1 MKLPTNKS
9 RSLRIQ
15 CHPKLKIDPPTTLK
29 ALYYGSQS
37 AHPSLVDVVTV
48 IQRRGN
54 AQPTKPF
61 PALECVLGTTTP
73 IHECLVECI
82 ADSGSR
88 TFIVAIQER
97 PGTPNATLIETLRLP
112 GEDWCM
118 EVIVMQLGPDGSVVD
133 FGSGGDQLNLAKNA
147 VCRLLAQIHHLLRV
161 ESEIGQP
168 FLFPANL
175 RVDSAAPV
183 RR

>member
-1 MKLPTNKS
+1 M
-9 RSLRIQ
+9 
-15 CHPKLKIDPPTTLK
+15 
-29 ALYYGSQS
+29 
-37 AHPSLVDVVTV
+37 DVVTV

-147 VCRLLAQIHHLLRV
+147 VCRYVVFRPRDLRGGLTAHHV
-161 ESEIGQP
+161 SGQP
-168 FLFPANL
+168 ACPDPSSVEGRERDRSTIPLPCE
-175 RVDSAAPV
+175 PPC
-183 RR
+183 